1 MDLPKTLHSPRRLEN
16 VIYLSLWLLVIAVWI
31 IDSVRSHNALGLP
44 LMTPSSLWQM
54 VVRLL
59 PFVALFAVNNWVLIP
74 RVLFRNRYLRYFL
87 FAATLLLVV
96 WYIQYLTFID
106 MRALH
111 DGRPPRHRM
120 PDVRPLLP
128 LPLFLDFIY
137 CLLIIGV
144 NLAVSLLFQN
154 IAQRLDRESLMKEHA
169 ESQLA
174 YLKAQINPHFYMNM
188 LNNIHGL
195 IDIDPARAQEM
206 VLDMS
211 HLMRYMLY
219 ESSRPRI
226 ALSAEIDFLRDY
238 LRLMRQRYPVEK
250 VRIDVDLPSPAQTT
264 GVTIP
269 PLLCLVFVENAFKH
283 GVSYRAMS
291 AVEVRMTLA
300 DGMLEFHCIN
310 TVHPADTAA
319 APGIGL
325 QNVERR
331 LKLLYG
337 NRYMLHIDSTPSLY
351 SVTLR
356 IPTDETTGTDN
367 R

>member
-1 MDLPKTLHSPRRLEN
+1 MPSSKTIHSSRRLEN
-16 VIYLSLWLLVIAVWI
+16 LIYASLWLLVVAVWI
-31 IDSVRSHNALGLP
+31 IDTVRVHNAVGLP
-44 LMTPSSLWQM
+44 LLSPSSLWHM
-54 VVRLL
+54 LGRLL
-59 PFVALFAVNNWVLIP
+59 PFVVLFAVNNWILIP
-74 RVLFRNRYLRYFL
+74 GVLFRNRYLRYFL
-87 FAATLLLVV
+87 MAALLVV
-96 WYIQYLTFID
+96 VVWSIQCLTFID
-106 MRALH
+106 SEALH
-111 DGRPPRHRM
+111 KGPPTRHNPM
-120 PDVRPLLP
+120 MRPLLP

-137 CLLIIGV
+137 NLLILGA
-144 NLAVSLLFQN
+144 NLAIALLFQN
-154 IAQRLDRESLMKEHA
+154 FAQRLDRESLMKENA

-195 IDIDPARAQEM
+195 IDIDTERAQEM

-219 ESSRPRI
+219 DSSQPRI
-226 ALSAEIDFLRDY
+226 ALSAEIDFLRNY

-250 VRIDVDLPSPAQTT
+250 VGMTVDFPSPEQTA

-283 GVSYRAMS
+283 GVSYRALSSVDVSMT
-291 AVEVRMTLA
+291 VE
-300 DGMLEFHCIN
+300 GGILEFHCAN
-310 TVHPADTAA
+310 TVHPSDTATP
-319 APGIGL
+319 PGIGL

-331 LKLLYG
+331 LKLIYG
-337 NRYMLHIDSTPSLY
+337 NRYILNIDSTPSLY

-356 IPTDETTGTDN
+356 IPTDETPDPDN

>member
-1 MDLPKTLHSPRRLEN
+1 MNPPKTIHSPRRLEN
-16 VIYLSLWLLVIAVWI
+16 LIYLALWLLVVALWI
-31 IDSVRSHNALGLP
+31 IDVMRVHNSLGLP
-44 LMTPSSLWQM
+44 LFSASTAWQM
-54 VVRLL
+54 FSRLL

-87 FAATLLLVV
+87 MAALLVV
-96 WYIQYLTFID
+96 VVWSLQCLTFID
-106 MRALH
+106 SEALH
-111 DGRPPRHRM
+111 KGPPTRHNPM
-120 PDVRPLLP
+120 MRPLLP

-137 CLLIIGV
+137 NLLILGA
-144 NLAVSLLFQN
+144 NLAIALLFQN
-154 IAQRLDRESLMKEHA
+154 FAQRLDRESLMKENA

-195 IDIDPARAQEM
+195 IEIDTTRAQEM

-219 ESSRPRI
+219 ESSRPVI

-238 LRLMRQRYPVEK
+238 LRLMRQRYPDEK
-250 VRIDVDLPSPAQTT
+250 VRIDVNLPAPDKTA

-291 AVEVRMTLA
+291 AVEVTMTV
-300 DGMLEFHCIN
+300 GNVMLEFRCVN
-310 TVHPADTAA
+310 TVHPADSAA
-319 APGIGL
+319 SPGIGL

-331 LKLLYG
+331 LKLIYG
-337 NRYMLHIDSTPSLY
+337 NRYILNIDSTPSLY

-356 IPTDETTGTDN
+356 IPTDETSSPDN

>member
-1 MDLPKTLHSPRRLEN
+1 MNPPKTLHSPRRLEN
-16 VIYLSLWLLVIAVWI
+16 LIYASLWLLVVAVWI
-31 IDSVRSHNALGLP
+31 IDSVRGHNAMGLP

-74 RVLFRNRYLRYFL
+74 RVLFRNRYLCYFIL
-87 FAATLLLVV
+87 AAGLLIIV
-96 WYIQYLTFID
+96 WLIQYLTFID
-106 MRALH
+106 MREIH
-111 DGRPPRHRM
+111 YGTPPRHFK

-128 LPLFLDFIY
+128 LPLFLDLIY
-137 CLLIIGV
+137 SLLILGV
-144 NLAVSLLFQN
+144 NLAIALLFQN
-154 IAQRLDRESLMKEHA
+154 FAQRLDRESLMKEHA

-250 VRIDVDLPSPAQTT
+250 VRIDVDLPSPEQTA

-283 GVSYRAMS
+283 GVSYRAVS
-291 AVEVRMTLA
+291 SVEVSMNVG
-300 DGMLEFHCIN
+300 DGMLEFHCTN
-310 TVHPADTAA
+310 TVHPADTA

-325 QNVERR
+325 QNVEHR

-337 NRYMLHIDSTPSLY
+337 NRYILHIDSTPSLY

-356 IPTDETTGTDN
+356 IPTDETTGPDN